1 MTTTIRVTKTE
12 TQEFSVSVFLDIL
25 ADGTIVGSAT
35 LIRYYGEGGGR
46 KYTHL
51 ERIDIDEEFRD
62 KGFGTAAIKT
72 MCGNYGRIVAAP
84 DSEDS
89 KRLYERI
96 GNLVVDTTGH
106 MDEVYLCVG
115 FGVYEFY

>member
-1 MTTTIRVTKTE
+1 MTTTIKVTKTE
-12 TQEFSVSVFLDIL
+12 TYEFIGSVFLDIL
-25 ADGTIVGSAT
+25 TDDKIVGSAT
-35 LIRYYGEGGGR
+35 LIRYYGEDGDR

-51 ERIDIDEEFRD
+51 ERIDIDEDFRG

-72 MCGNYGRIVAAP
+72 MCENYGRIVAAP

-96 GNLVVDTTGH
+96 GNLVIDTTGH
-106 MDEVYLCVG
+106 MEEVYLCVG
-115 FGVYEFY
+115 FGVYEFR